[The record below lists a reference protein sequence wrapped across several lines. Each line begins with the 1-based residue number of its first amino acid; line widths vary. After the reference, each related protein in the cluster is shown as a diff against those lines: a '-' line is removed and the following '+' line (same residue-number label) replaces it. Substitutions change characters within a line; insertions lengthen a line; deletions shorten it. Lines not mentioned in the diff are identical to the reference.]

1 MQLLAG
7 LREQLFLQEDKEGL
21 CDWIDA
27 GP

>member
-7 LREQLFLQEDKEGL
+7 LGEQLFLQEDKEGL
-21 CDWIDA
+21 CDRIDA

>member
-7 LREQLFLQEDKEGL
+7 LHAQLFLQEDKEGL
-21 CDWIDA
+21 CDRIDA